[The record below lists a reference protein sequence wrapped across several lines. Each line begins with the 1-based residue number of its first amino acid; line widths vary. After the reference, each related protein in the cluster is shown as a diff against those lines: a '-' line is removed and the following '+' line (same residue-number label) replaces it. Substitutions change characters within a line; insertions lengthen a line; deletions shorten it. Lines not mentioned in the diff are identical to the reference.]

1 MKTSRRH
8 FIASSA
14 ALAAGG
20 LAASAAQPGAA
31 GEEVS
36 RLGRT
41 QHTRFAVNLEM
52 WWTGLPFL
60 QRLEQAARLGFRAVE
75 FWPWRNK
82 DIPAVAAA
90 CQKLGLEVA
99 QFSAWGFTP
108 GLNDPANHKRFVAEI
123 EASCATARRL
133 NCRLM
138 CVVGGNDI
146 RGVTQERMHQNII
159 EGLRRVVPMVEKQG
173 ITLILE
179 PMNIRVDHKGHC
191 LYGSPPAIR
200 IIQAVNSRNV
210 KILWDLYHMQ
220 LSEGDLCGHL
230 RDGYAHLGYVQIA
243 DTPGRHEPGT
253 GEINY
258 TRVLRQLHDLGY
270 RGHVGLECR
279 PQRSEVE
286 AARAVNRVDRW

>member
-1 MKTSRRH
+1 MRPTRRH
-8 FIASSA
+8 FLTASA

-20 LAASAAQPGAA
+20 MAASAAQPG
-31 GEEVS
+31 EDVS

-41 QHTRFAVNLEM
+41 QHTRFAANLEM
-52 WWTGLPFL
+52 WWTRLPFL
-60 QRLEQAARLGFRAVE
+60 QRIEQAARLGFRAIE

-90 CQKLGLEVA
+90 CQKHGLEVA

-108 GLNDPANHKRFVAEI
+108 GLNNPANHKRFVQEI

-138 CVVGGNDI
+138 CVVGGDDI
-146 RGVTQERMHQNII
+146 RGVSQERMHQNII
-159 EGLRRVVPMVEKQG
+159 DGLRRVVPIVEKHN

-200 IIQAVNSRNV
+200 IIEAVKSRNV
-210 KILWDLYHMQ
+210 
-220 LSEGDLCGHL
+220 
-230 RDGYAHLGYVQIA
+230 
-243 DTPGRHEPGT
+243 
-253 GEINY
+253 
-258 TRVLRQLHDLGY
+258 
-270 RGHVGLECR
+270 
-279 PQRSEVE
+279 
-286 AARAVNRVDRW
+286 

>member
-1 MKTSRRH
+1 MRPTRRH
-8 FIASSA
+8 FLTSSA

-20 LAASAAQPGAA
+20 LAASAAQPGGA
-31 GEEVS
+31 GEDVS

-41 QHTRFAVNLEM
+41 QHTRFAANLEM
-52 WWTGLPFL
+52 WWTRLPFL
-60 QRLEQAARLGFRAVE
+60 QRIEQAARLGFRAIE

-90 CQKLGLEVA
+90 CQKHGLEVA

-108 GLNDPANHKRFVAEI
+108 GLNNPANHKRFVQEI

-138 CVVGGNDI
+138 CVVGGDDI
-146 RGVTQERMHQNII
+146 RGVSQERMHQNII
-159 EGLRRVVPMVEKQG
+159 DGLRRVVPIVEKHN

-200 IIQAVNSRNV
+200 IIEAVKSRNV

-230 RDGYAHLGYVQIA
+230 RDGYPHIGYVQLA
-243 DTPGRHEPGT
+243 DTPGRNEPGT
-253 GEINY
+253 GEVNY

-279 PQRSEVE
+279 PLRSEVE

>member
-1 MKTSRRH
+1 MRPTRRH

-20 LAASAAQPGAA
+20 LAATAAQPGA
-31 GEEVS
+31 GEDVS

-41 QHTRFAVNLEM
+41 PHTRFAANLEM
-52 WWTGLPFL
+52 WWTRLPFL
-60 QRLEQAARLGFRAVE
+60 QRIDQAARLGFRAIE

-82 DIPAVAAA
+82 DIPAIAAA
-90 CQKLGLEVA
+90 CQKHGLEVS

-108 GLNDPANHKRFVAEI
+108 GLNNPANHKRFVQEI

-138 CVVGGNDI
+138 CVVGGDDI
-146 RGVTQERMHQNII
+146 RGMTQQQMHQNII
-159 EGLRRVVPMVEKQG
+159 DGLRRVVPIVEKHN

-191 LYGSPPAIR
+191 LYGSAPAIR
-200 IIQAVNSRNV
+200 IIEAVNSRNV

-230 RDGYAHLGYVQIA
+230 RDGYPHIGYVQLA
-243 DTPGRHEPGT
+243 DTPGRNEPGT

-270 RGHVGLECR
+270 RGYVGLECR
-279 PQRSEVE
+279 PRRSEVE
-286 AARAVNRVDRW
+286 AARAVNRADQW